1 MEVRRHRARGKQRPF
16 MKGIGCQTKELG
28 LQLASQSFLNHILHG
43 ILRVFKKKDWYMLST
58 KSFFSS
64 LIRFITSFTEHLP
77 VESQVVNV
85 TVSNGEELHGL
96 MQDTQHHKKSSADQ
110 RLVPHFC

>member
-1 MEVRRHRARGKQRPF
+1 
-16 MKGIGCQTKELG
+16 
-28 LQLASQSFLNHILHG
+28 
-43 ILRVFKKKDWYMLST
+43 MLST

-110 RLVPHFC
+110 RLVPHFCWNDPTADAAITNQKLPSFG